1 MKTGIL
7 KRVSLFGL
15 ASLSL
20 FTLSP
25 SLAKAEKICTTH
37 KNYYMYLLIDEVPGF
52 VNRVYQAELASN
64 EAKEYYNSA
73 YFPLIPENAEFPKN
87 NEAIISGRICMSKDG
102 ISDGNGNQC
111 IKGLTW
117 TVEEYYQKK
126 IEATPN
132 LKSVSFK
139 DDKGVSRECKVYD
152 KTVDNENGNKVIE
165 HYYTGAH
172 WFKCD
177 DAQCKNA
184 TSGGSGADT
193 SNLSLETLAKG
204 SYLPLQTEITFNPA
218 SSSRTIITRRITTKG
233 EKDTETGQVIP
244 GNYQDYLT
252 YDENGNPKVDESGNL
267 IINSSSTKLK
277 PFDLQ
282 WNANESV
289 KTSLL
294 APAVYYVEYQICEDA
309 YNADIEYFVKE
320 SDGTLTPAKEYDE
333 EIVNYSKSELDDGYT
348 EPVNTPKLSGC
359 TADKAKVEVK
369 IEGKD
374 FYDKVIYTCKANQ
387 EIDNNNKTG
396 DALIY
401 LAWIIGLG
409 AIGYSVYY
417 FKKLK
422 KEEI

>member
-1 MKTGIL
+1 
-7 KRVSLFGL
+7 
-15 ASLSL
+15 
-20 FTLSP
+20 
-25 SLAKAEKICTTH
+25 
-37 KNYYMYLLIDEVPGF
+37 
-52 VNRVYQAELASN
+52 
-64 EAKEYYNSA
+64 
-73 YFPLIPENAEFPKN
+73 
-87 NEAIISGRICMSKDG
+87 
-102 ISDGNGNQC
+102 
-111 IKGLTW
+111 
-117 TVEEYYQKK
+117 
-126 IEATPN
+126 
-132 LKSVSFK
+132 
-139 DDKGVSRECKVYD
+139 
-152 KTVDNENGNKVIE
+152 
-165 HYYTGAH
+165 
-172 WFKCD
+172 
-177 DAQCKNA
+177 
-184 TSGGSGADT
+184 
-193 SNLSLETLAKG
+193 LSLETLAKG

-320 SDGTLTPAKEYDE
+320 SDGTLTPAKEYDK